1 MQALIAESSCTQ
13 VKKRGKKNKFE
24 KPWKTHEIFKL
35 MQQRETYM
43 KKVKDEPFNSKLSEK
58 FSKYKNLTADAL
70 RKAKT
75 EFYKNEFEEA
85 KSNFNENWTFINRI
99 LHRNKNSREATSC
112 LEVNGQKM
120 SSPKEISEC
129 FNNFFSNIGSGLADN
144 LPATDTDPLSHL
156 SRLPHNER
164 FDVLQVSPIITDEVI
179 KNSSSKKAL
188 SYGGVSMALIK
199 DNRQTLSPILTHM
212 ITTIVRTS
220 EFPGFAPCTKK
231 GTHF

>member
-1 MQALIAESSCTQ
+1 M
-13 VKKRGKKNKFE
+13 
-24 KPWKTHEIFKL
+24 
-35 MQQRETYM
+35 
-43 KKVKDEPFNSKLSEK
+43 
-58 FSKYKNLTADAL
+58 TADAL

-129 FNNFFSNIGSGLADN
+129 FNNFFSNIWSGLAGK
-144 LPATDTDPLSHL
+144 LPATNTDPLSYLLGFHTM
-156 SRLPHNER
+156 S
-164 FDVLQVSPIITDEVI
+164 VLIFLEVSPIITDEVI

-199 DNRQTLSPILTHM
+199 DNRQTLSPILTH
-212 ITTIVRTS
+212 ILTTIVRTS
-220 EFPGFAPCTKK
+220 EFPDSQNIAS
-231 GTHF
+231 